1 MFWMIFN
8 LEESWSW
15 VWHVPMSFARM
26 ICSGRLVGLVWTCIM
41 SPFEGVPQI
50 GSGDLFVTQ
59 TWIITSCR
67 MPLCEE
73 ELVIIMS
80 RSGCGVPDVVV
91 RVGCAG
97 DGELV
102 VVGLCYL
109 IFLME
114 MSLPMLK
121 RCMILESALG
131 NGW

>member
-1 MFWMIFN
+1 
-8 LEESWSW
+8 
-15 VWHVPMSFARM
+15 
-26 ICSGRLVGLVWTCIM
+26 M

-59 TWIITSCR
+59 TWIITLCR
-67 MPLCEE
+67 MSLSGE
-73 ELVIIMS
+73 ELVIIMP

-91 RVGCAG
+91 LVGRAG

-102 VVGLCYL
+102 VVGLWYQ

-121 RCMILESALG
+121 RRLILESVLR